1 MNYTLTLMKLR
12 YWLLVL
18 ALVPGAPA
26 WSQKPMAVLDWRAP
40 TTLTTCLLQQ
50 LHAQYVPRAAELAT
64 AVQSA
69 AGTRV
74 YQDSVR
80 ARFRR
85 WLLADAQST
94 TKGQYSSVLPGVLRT
109 YDLPDLQRVLGRW
122 LLLGSGR

>member
-1 MNYTLTLMKLR
+1 M
-12 YWLLVL
+12 
-18 ALVPGAPA
+18 PPA
-26 WSQKPMAVLDWRAP
+26 WSQKPMAVFNWRAP
-40 TTLTTCLLQQ
+40 TTLTASLLQQ

-64 AVQSA
+64 AVHSA
-69 AGTRV
+69 AGTRM
-74 YQDSVR
+74 YRESMR

-109 YDLPDLQRVLGRW
+109 YDLPDLQRVLGRR

>member
-1 MNYTLTLMKLR
+1 M
-12 YWLLVL
+12 L
-18 ALVPGAPA
+18 AQVPDAPA

-40 TTLTTCLLQQ
+40 TTLTTSLLQQ

-64 AVQSA
+64 AVHSA

-80 ARFRR
+80 AWFRR
-85 WLLADAQST
+85 VLADARPT
-94 TKGQYSSVLPGVLRT
+94 TKDQYSSVLPGVLRT
-109 YDLPDLQRVLGRW
+109 YDLPDLQRVLGRR

>member
-1 MNYTLTLMKLR
+1 M
-12 YWLLVL
+12 L
-18 ALVPGAPA
+18 AQVPGAPA
-26 WSQKPMAVLDWRAP
+26 WSQKPMAVLDWRVP
-40 TTLTTCLLQQ
+40 TTLTTYLLQQ

-64 AVQSA
+64 AMQSA

-85 WLLADAQST
+85 VLADAQFT

-109 YDLPDLQRVLGRW
+109 YDLPDLQWVLGRR

>member
-1 MNYTLTLMKLR
+1 
-12 YWLLVL
+12 
-18 ALVPGAPA
+18 
-26 WSQKPMAVLDWRAP
+26 MAVLDWRAL
-40 TTLTTCLLQQ
+40 TTLTTSLLQQ

-69 AGTRV
+69 AVTRV
-74 YQDSVR
+74 YRDSVR

-85 WLLADAQST
+85 WLLADARST

-109 YDLPDLQRVLGRW
+109 YDLPDLQRVLGRR